1 MPQLQPKP
9 LHQLPPRKLWLL
21 RLVTVLLA
29 LSPFLALEGV
39 LRLLQWPEFPPA
51 ADPFVDLHNLRP
63 LFQLDTDNGRMAI
76 SPERFN
82 LFRPAAFALHKP
94 AETFRVFALGGST
107 TQGEPYS
114 TETAFP
120 QWLQL
125 DLQAAVPDRRVEV
138 INCGGLSYASYRV
151 LAIVREVL
159 HYDPDL
165 IIVYS
170 GHNEYLERRTY
181 APFHS
186 SSLLNRSLS
195 WLSSLRTVQLA
206 RSLAGQSAQRPDP
219 REPSGSQTTI
229 LQAEVDALLDYE
241 GGLADYQRGASWM
254 KPIVEHFRW
263 NLQQMCAECQQLDVP
278 LILVRPGSNLLD
290 CPPFKFESDPQLSP
304 DMRNQFDQHWQ
315 TAREAIEVPELS
327 DETEPESR
335 EQSQPV
341 SRERA
346 LDELH
351 RALAI
356 DPQHAGALYLL
367 GQLQWA
373 SGDYPSAREALGRAR
388 DFDVCPL
395 RATSELA
402 DTVTQ
407 VAQQYHVPLLD
418 SEQLFSQRSPHE
430 LVGSQWLVDHVHPKL
445 EGHQLLGYE
454 LARLCFEL
462 ELFPPPP
469 VDWDSRRQDLVTEHL
484 SKLNEAYF
492 HRGQQRLAGLRLWTQ
507 GRAKKIRNQPSRF
520 SAPPQP

>member
-1 MPQLQPKP
+1 M
-9 LHQLPPRKLWLL
+9 

-29 LSPFLALEGV
+29 LSPFLAIEGV
-39 LRLLQWPEFPPA
+39 LRLLQWPRFPPA

-63 LFQLDTDNGRMAI
+63 LFQLDTENGRMAI
-76 SPERFN
+76 GPERYN
-82 LFRPAAFALHKP
+82 LFRPAEFTLHKP
-94 AETFRVFALGGST
+94 ADAFRVFALGGST

-114 TETAFP
+114 TKTAFP

-125 DLQAAVPDRRVEV
+125 DLQAAVPDRQVEV

-151 LAIVREVL
+151 LAILREVL

-181 APFHS
+181 APYYS
-186 SSLLNRSLS
+186 SSPLNRSLS
-195 WLSSLRTVQLA
+195 WLAGLRIVQLA
-206 RSLAGQSAQRPDP
+206 RNLAGQSAQRPEP
-219 REPSGSQTTI
+219 REIFSSDTTI

-241 GGLADYQRGASWM
+241 GGLAEYERGAPWT

-263 NLQQMCAECQQLDVP
+263 NLQQMCAECRQVDVP
-278 LILVRPGSNLLD
+278 LILVRPVSNLLD
-290 CPPFKFESDPQLSP
+290 CPPFKFENDPRLSP
-304 DMRNQFDQHWQ
+304 DLQNQFDQHWQ
-315 TAREAIEVPELS
+315 TVRAALEASELS
-327 DETEPESR
+327 DELGTESR
-335 EQSQPV
+335 EPPQPP
-341 SRERA
+341 SREQA
-346 LDELH
+346 LEELH
-351 RALAI
+351 HALAI
-356 DPQHAGALYLL
+356 DPEHAGALYLL

-373 SGDYPSAREALGRAR
+373 SGDYPSARETLLRAR

-402 DTVTQ
+402 DMVTQ

-418 SEQLFSQRSPHE
+418 AEQLFSQRSPHE
-430 LVGSQWLVDHVHPKL
+430 LVGSQWLVDHVHPNL

-462 ELFPPPP
+462 ELLPPPAD
-469 VDWDSRRQDLVTEHL
+469 DWESRRQALIAEHL
-484 SKLNEAYF
+484 STLNEAYF

-507 GRAKKIRNQPSRF
+507 GRAKKIRSQPSR
-520 SAPPQP
+520 SSDPPQS